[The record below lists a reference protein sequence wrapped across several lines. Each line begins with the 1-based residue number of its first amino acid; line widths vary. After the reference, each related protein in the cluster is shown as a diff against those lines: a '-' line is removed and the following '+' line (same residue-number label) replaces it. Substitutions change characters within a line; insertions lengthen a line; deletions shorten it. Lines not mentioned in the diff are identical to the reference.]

1 MVSCVEDTN
10 IPVESFEFIPT
21 KGIISSVRDDIFL
34 IDFIGVL
41 CAKSDL
47 ILFEKKAQKSHYMKI
62 ELDDLSGSEK
72 LSCTL
77 WENYASEF
85 GSLLNANKST
95 KYIIVLQFAKMK
107 FFNGVMTITNTNF
120 KTKILV
126 NADLEV
132 VKKFCQKLI
141 GLGHKQTTNL
151 KVIGCV
157 VRPFPFEDFHV
168 YTICINFSYQGYHQ
182 GSVFKCV
189 SLMIQIQQLLCCL
202 KMLPLSS
209 SVSLPLTSAAKRSLS
224 EWLWHG

>member
-1 MVSCVEDTN
+1 MDQHAGAVSRDVFRTGDV
-10 IPVESFEFIPT
+10 IPPFALPYTPPPSPKLHNRNGSPDYQANTLGCPIYCASTASRTSQIMRADILSLVAARSESIMP
-21 KGIISSVRDDIFL
+21 
-34 IDFIGVL
+34 
-41 CAKSDL
+41 
-47 ILFEKKAQKSHYMKI
+47 
-62 ELDDLSGSEK
+62 
-72 LSCTL
+72 
-77 WENYASEF
+77 
-85 GSLLNANKST
+85 
-95 KYIIVLQFAKMK
+95 
-107 FFNGVMTITNTNF
+107 GVMTITNTNF

-209 SVSLPLTSAAKRSLS
+209 SVSLPLTSAAKRSLRWMPCIFFS
-224 EWLWHG
+224 